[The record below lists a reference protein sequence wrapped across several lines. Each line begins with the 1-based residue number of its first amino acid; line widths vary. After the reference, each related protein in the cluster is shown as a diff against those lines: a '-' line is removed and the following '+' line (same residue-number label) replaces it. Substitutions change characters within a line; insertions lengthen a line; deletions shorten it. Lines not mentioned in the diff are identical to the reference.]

1 MKNESFPINSL
12 IEELNKTSFCFD
24 DKTQLVMKWEK
35 VYINEKA
42 GISLRIK
49 NDFFTADLEINDLHI
64 IGISIDRLP
73 DDYRES
79 FLLQLGVVLEKI
91 GFDAF
96 FIRKDK
102 TILPAT
108 KKAEMIY
115 SFLEPILPYL
125 NTYLGSNQVDIRF
138 PYLLREVELVFD
150 FQQSSIAFYYGEE
163 KLEMVTSKEEANM
176 FYSKWLKNAEM
187 FDEMFDDIF
196 SKCLLYDRAAF
207 QFDDKKGHI
216 HLFSNVLSIGC
227 SYFVLG
233 DMRLYFANCSSGHIK
248 EQLEEKF
255 EDVTKLKESIFT
267 FVEKVIKKSKIKATL
282 QNRVHNY
289 SMKVFY
295 QMLGYY
301 DNCQNVFCSFEQ
313 VEKAKNYIN
322 THHETYKLEKLNNID
337 MLLLQRRCV
346 NNSYILPNNY
356 MFEESID
363 KVFAFGEYVF
373 ILGDKGYDPMIWMI
387 TKEEFK
393 KLMTV

>member
-1 MKNESFPINSL
+1 MKNESFSINKL
-12 IEELNKTSFCFD
+12 IEVLNETMFCFD
-24 DKTQLVMKWEK
+24 EKKKLVMKWEK
-35 VYINEKA
+35 VYIDERV
-42 GISLRIK
+42 GISIRIK
-49 NDFFTADLEINDLHI
+49 NDFFTVDLKISDQRI
-64 IGISIDRLP
+64 IGVSINSLP
-73 DDYRES
+73 DDYHES
-79 FLLQLGVVLEKI
+79 FFLQLGEILEKI

-115 SFLEPILPYL
+115 SFLEPIRPYL
-125 NTYLGSNQVDIRF
+125 QTYLGSNKMDIRF
-138 PYLLREVELVFD
+138 PYLLREVDLMFD
-150 FQQSSIAFYYGEE
+150 FQQSSVTFYYGEE
-163 KLEMVTSKEEANM
+163 KLETVTSKQEAVL
-176 FYSKWLKNAEM
+176 FYSKWLKNAEV

-196 SKCLLYDRAAF
+196 AKCLMYDRAAF

-233 DMRLYFANCSSGHIK
+233 DAMLYFANCSSGHTK
-248 EQLEEKF
+248 EHLEEKF

-267 FVEKVIKKSKIKATL
+267 FVEKVMKKSKIKATL
-282 QNRVHNY
+282 ENRVHNY
-289 SMKVFY
+289 SMKLFY

-313 VEKAKNYIN
+313 VEQARNYIN
-322 THHETYKLEKLNNID
+322 THHETYKLEKLNDID
-337 MLLLQRRCV
+337 MLLLQRKCV

-363 KVFAFGEYVF
+363 KVFAFGEYIF